1 MSVTI
6 VPGTKLTELPQIS
19 SIDLSSLFYTV
30 SVNNDTSYSVTL
42 STIGEALVS
51 QLQDYFLRLTGGTI
65 TGLVSCSPQPANGV
79 ELTNK
84 TYVDTKV
91 NSISSVNFLYS
102 NFLPLSGGTMTGLI
116 SSSSTPTNS
125 VEIPNKG
132 YVDTFLSKAGGTMTG
147 SLVLAGN
154 PTAGNQAAT
163 KAYVDSLSTIATAAV
178 KRIFVNPNDCR
189 DNTGRWVSHILDGNN
204 TIRVSGLFGNSYNG
218 GMGYFNTVYDNFRP
232 VALQYRNTTNE
243 IPLSVISVGYSTF
256 VLSNSGNVYTTGA
269 NSIGQLGLGDATRRN
284 IFTVIPILSN
294 ISKIAVNNA
303 DIIESGDA
311 AGVIRPSIFAISGT
325 NLWAWGDNTNG
336 QLGFASSG
344 KPQRGNSGFF
354 YYSPSAVSVGD
365 VVNNVYTTGSGGI
378 GSSFVLGSNGT
389 LYATGYNNNGQ
400 LGLGDRTN
408 RATFTRVPGLSVDA
422 VYTTGLGYTTYV
434 VKNGFL
440 SAAGDNSVGQLGNGS
455 TGAAARFDNTTFKS
469 VLSVNSS
476 GAGINPIGNVRYV
489 SVNNGI
495 GGNVTAFAITNAN
508 EIFSWGFNNNGQ
520 LGTGDRKNRLYATQV
535 ATGNKIQ
542 VIGHGG
548 NTTTILLSGNNLY
561 VAGYVAYGIDGQG
574 DGVDKNQTTFQK
586 IINPQNTLWTNF
598 EGFSLG
604 PGSPFRYILALD
616 QNSNLWGWGSNLW
629 SQLGIRNQGV
639 GGVNPDVMDVPIK
652 VFPLN

>member
-6 VPGTKLTELPQIS
+6 VPGTKITELPQIS

-30 SVNNDTSYSVTL
+30 SVDNDTSYSVSL
-42 STIGEALVS
+42 STMGTALVL
-51 QLQDYFLRLTGGTI
+51 QLQDYFLRLTGGTV
-65 TGLVSCSPQPANGV
+65 TGLVSCAPQPANNV
-79 ELTNK
+79 ELANK
-84 TYVDTKV
+84 IYVDTKV
-91 NSISSVNFLYS
+91 NSISSLSFLYN

-116 SSSSTPTNS
+116 SSSLIPAKS
-125 VEIPNKG
+125 VELTNKA
-132 YVDTFLSKAGGTMTG
+132 YVDTFLPLAGGTLSG
-147 SLVLAGN
+147 SLILAGN
-154 PTAGNQAAT
+154 PSVPNQAAT

-189 DNTGRWVSHILDGNN
+189 DNTGRWASYILDGNN
-204 TIRVSGLFGNSYNG
+204 TIRASGLFGNTFNG
-218 GMGYFNTVYDNFRP
+218 GMGYYNTVYDNFRP

-243 IPLSVISVGYSTF
+243 IPLSVINIGYNTF
-256 VLSNSGNVYTTGA
+256 VLSNSGNVYVAGA
-269 NSIGQLGLGDATRRN
+269 NSIGQLGLGDNTRRN
-284 IFTVIPILSN
+284 VFTVIPILSN
-294 ISKIAVNNA
+294 ITKIAVNNA

-311 AGVIRPSIFAISGT
+311 AGVIRPSVFAISGT
-325 NLWAWGDNTNG
+325 NLWAWGDNTTG

-344 KPQRGNSGFF
+344 KPQRGNSGFY

-365 VVNNVYTTGSGGI
+365 VANNVYTTGSGGI

-400 LGLGDRTN
+400 LGLGDRSN
-408 RATFTRVPGLSVDA
+408 RATFTKVPGLSVDA

-434 VKNGFL
+434 VKNGLL

-476 GAGINPIGNVRYV
+476 GTNINPIGNVKYV
-489 SVNNGI
+489 TANNGV

-520 LGTGDRKNRLYATQV
+520 LGAGDLKNRLYATQV
-535 ATGNKIQ
+535 ATGSKVQ
-542 VIGHGG
+542 VIGNGG

-561 VAGYVAYGIDGQG
+561 VAGYIVYGIDGQG
-574 DGVDKNQTTFQK
+574 DGVNKNQTTFQK
-586 IINPQNTLWTNF
+586 VINPQNTLWTDF

-639 GGVNPDVMDVPIK
+639 GGANPDVMDVPIK